1 LLSDTGGGHRAS
13 AKALVDA
20 FEVLAPGQVEA
31 EVVDVWT
38 DHAPRPFNNFVKNY
52 QYLAQRPLQWRLLY
66 SFGRW
71 GPFRR
76 STNEWTNF
84 KCNKPFK
91 TFIEES
97 EADMIISVHPLCQF
111 IPLRVL
117 RSLRK
122 TSEKK
127 VPFVTVVTDLASAHP
142 TWFHKDVDKCFVAT
156 SELAKMARHHGVAED
171 KISVHGLPIR
181 PAFWSPVAGEC
192 KGKPGIRRSLGL
204 DDDALAVLVVGG
216 GDGVGGIAK
225 VAKSIGEQLNADFYN
240 AGNKRNGDVQLIV
253 ICGKNEEAKKELKNH
268 DWGSLPVHV
277 EGFTDQMSEYMAAS
291 DCIVT
296 KAGPG
301 TITEANIRGLP
312 IMLSSYLPGQERGNV
327 DFVLKGGFGS
337 FSKKPEVIAQTVSEW
352 LQDEESLEKMS
363 GLSSKQGNPNATF
376 QIAQEILDM
385 MPSSPSSP
393 PAPAAAALPPSS
405 TKVPQAT
412 AS

>member
-1 LLSDTGGGHRAS
+1 
-13 AKALVDA
+13 
-20 FEVLAPGQVEA
+20 
-31 EVVDVWT
+31 
-38 DHAPRPFNNFVKNY
+38 
-52 QYLAQRPLQWRLLY
+52 
-66 SFGRW
+66 
-71 GPFRR
+71 
-76 STNEWTNF
+76 
-84 KCNKPFK
+84 
-91 TFIEES
+91 
-97 EADMIISVHPLCQF
+97 
-111 IPLRVL
+111 
-117 RSLRK
+117 
-122 TSEKK
+122 
-127 VPFVTVVTDLASAHP
+127 
-142 TWFHKDVDKCFVAT
+142 
-156 SELAKMARHHGVAED
+156 
-171 KISVHGLPIR
+171 
-181 PAFWSPVAGEC
+181 
-192 KGKPGIRRSLGL
+192 
-204 DDDALAVLVVGG
+204 
-216 GDGVGGIAK
+216 
-225 VAKSIGEQLNADFYN
+225 
-240 AGNKRNGDVQLIV
+240 
-253 ICGKNEEAKKELKNH
+253 
-268 DWGSLPVHV
+268 
-277 EGFTDQMSEYMAAS
+277 MSEYMAAS